1 MGFSA
6 VTFYL
11 SLYLQEVK
19 HQTAL
24 EITVKLLPMVVS
36 GVLVNVICGLILHRV
51 SNKVLTGIGALAYT
65 ASFLILSFMKEDATY
80 WAFIFP
86 ALVLVVV
93 GADIQFNVTNVRP
106 STPHIISLLSMDMF
120 GFNLLTLLD
129 VRDVLSPT
137 IPTIH
142 RRRNFQHG
150 QQTVQ
155 QSWSW
160 HCYLGRKLYR

>member
-65 ASFLILSFMKEDATY
+65 ASFLHTGHLSSQPWFL
-80 WAFIFP
+80 WL
-86 ALVLVVV
+86 LVL
-93 GADIQFNVTNVRP
+93 IFNSMLRMYVLLLP
-106 STPHIISLLSMDMF
+106 ISYLS
-120 GFNLLTLLD
+120 
-129 VRDVLSPT
+129 
-137 IPTIH
+137 
-142 RRRNFQHG
+142 
-150 QQTVQ
+150 
-155 QSWSW
+155 
-160 HCYLGRKLYR
+160 YLWICLGSIC